1 MNNEQLQGLEQKAL
15 VAAQVL
21 AKTRQEILGNR
32 LLSSADRD
40 RQLANARLHFYAET
54 RDIPGKLK
62 AVEVP
67 TTTRAELTDKKRQAL
82 LDAHSKRIED
92 AGTQSLNAVLEQIVQ
107 TGDPGELEVI
117 VSPDGLDRLSKSLQG
132 SGESRQQIDQLLSLV
147 KGAAEKRQAGNAAKP
162 SDETQ
167 LISFYTQILPAFIE
181 DINTALVDGTRV
193 VMLPAKPGSDDEPQ
207 VIDFAAPAQG

>member
-21 AKTRQEILGNR
+21 AKTRREILGNR
-32 LLSSADRD
+32 SLSSADRD

-67 TTTRAELTDKKRQAL
+67 TTRAELTDKKRQAL

-92 AGTQSLNAVLEQIVQ
+92 AGQQSLNAVLEQIVQ

-117 VSPDGLDRLSKSLQG
+117 ASPDGLDRLSKSLQG

-167 LISFYTQILPAFIE
+167 LLSFYAQTLPAFIE